1 MTLAQHKRFF
11 MLKIAFSPIYMH
23 PLPDGHRFP
32 MEKYELLP
40 GQLLHEGIV
49 KQENFFE
56 PEKLDEKWI
65 LNTHTQEY
73 WNKLKHLT
81 LSKSEVRAT
90 GFPLSRQ
97 LVNREIIILSG
108 SVQAAKY
115 ALLHG
120 IAMNIAGGT
129 HHAFADRGEGFC
141 LLNDIAVTAN
151 YLIDKQLSKK
161 VLVIDLD
168 VHQGNGTAS
177 IFTNNPDVFTF
188 SMHGEKNYP
197 IRKEVSDLDC
207 ALTDGTRDVEY
218 LRILQSQLENILKVF
233 LPDFIIYQSG
243 VDVLESDK
251 LGRLAMSV
259 EGVRNR
265 DAIVLNLAKSLNTPI
280 MCCMGGGYSSKVS
293 KIVEAH
299 TQVYRL
305 AQEFYF

>member
-1 MTLAQHKRFF
+1 
-11 MLKIAFSPIYMH
+11 MLKIAFSPIYKH

-40 GQLLHEGIV
+40 GQLLYEGIV
-49 KQENFFE
+49 TDENFFK
-56 PEKLDEKWI
+56 PKPLDEKWI

-73 WNKLKHLT
+73 WTKLRNLG

-90 GFPLSRQ
+90 GFPLSKE
-97 LVNREIIILSG
+97 LVDREITILNG
-108 SVQAAKY
+108 SVQAAVY
-115 ALLHG
+115 ALRYG

-129 HHAFADRGEGFC
+129 HHAYADRGEGFC

-151 YLIDKQLSKK
+151 YLLENQLSKK

-177 IFTNNPDVFTF
+177 IFVNNPDVFTF

-197 IRKEVSDLDC
+197 MRKEVSDLDC
-207 ALTDGTRDVEY
+207 AIPDGTGDEPY
-218 LRILQSQLENILKVF
+218 NRILQSQLEIILKDF

-251 LGRLAMSV
+251 LGRLSMTI
-259 EGVRNR
+259 EGVKNR
-265 DAIVLNLAKSLNTPI
+265 DTIVLNLAKSLNSPI
-280 MCCMGGGYSSKVS
+280 ICCMGGGYSPQVT
-293 KIVEAH
+293 KIVTAH

-305 AQEFYF
+305 AQELYF